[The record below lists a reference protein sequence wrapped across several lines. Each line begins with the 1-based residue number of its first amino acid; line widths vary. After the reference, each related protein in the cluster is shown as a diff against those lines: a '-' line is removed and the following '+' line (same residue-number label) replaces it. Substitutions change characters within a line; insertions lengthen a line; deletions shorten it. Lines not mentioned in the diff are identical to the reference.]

1 MKAQHGHKDGM
12 VVIKEREVIFLIF
25 MRREKGNWKRKKIK
39 NKFEIEIN
47 DAGKKKKSV
56 FVDEVIRNKVSC
68 W

>member
-1 MKAQHGHKDGM
+1 M
-12 VVIKEREVIFLIF
+12 
-25 MRREKGNWKRKKIK
+25 K

-47 DAGKKKKSV
+47 DKGKKKKSV